1 MTDFPDMDTAYEM
14 RFTTR
19 EYEQTAKT
27 EHLQAHYAT
36 DFPDMDTAYEMLA
49 TLDEDND
56 ISPLFAGLASSDD
69 TSHASIVGTDTVPA
83 VADPALE
90 PRVRDGIEYVGEAHR
105 ELLILYEHNTVT
117 LDFGYRDKIC
127 AVNTRGDEMRFTA
140 REYEQ
145 TAKTEH
151 HQAIREREK
160 RKYRAIRKA
169 EAELPS
175 LADYIHDPDAL
186 ADALREWDQRIIPLY
201 RPLNLNQAADGGD
214 GAAGGGDG
222 DVAAGGGDVA
232 AGGGAT
238 DRGAARPAVVGIP
251 PARLA
256 EVLDADCDA
265 HGSPLFIKL
274 RLDGFINRQRA
285 DAYMCAKIF
294 KVLGDGTDIK
304 PLLVPGDW
312 SGTNMRYHSPIASGM
327 AMCRAFRNY
336 GFPVLL
342 MDEFRTSMIHSEC
355 GSIMIYPKIVSR
367 ARLPLPVDSAGNQ
380 PREWDARCHGLPAC
394 PNPKCFES
402 VLVYAE
408 RNRLEREQRGDP
420 LPNPPKSN
428 LAKVQHNGYNKQ
440 RATEWA
446 RNKFGRLYKYR
457 NYKLTNRVRT
467 RNEFR
472 FPKDRI
478 YCLVHRDF
486 DACRSMHIIVAS
498 YRDGFDRPLVYCR
511 SVELKKRKGKKA
523 KGKKAKGK
531 LIAKAPDM
539 DVWRYV
545 CLKCRNLDH
554 GHGKC
559 PPKNSSA
566 ETDQAESSKRPT
578 DDNSATDVQAESSKR
593 PLDDNSAETDQA
605 ESSKHRRLI

>member
-1 MTDFPDMDTAYEM
+1 
-14 RFTTR
+14 
-19 EYEQTAKT
+19 
-27 EHLQAHYAT
+27 
-36 DFPDMDTAYEMLA
+36 MDTAYEMLA

-160 RKYRAIRKA
+160 RKYRAIRRA

-186 ADALREWDQRIIPLY
+186 ADALREWDQRIIPLVHFHGHAGPRTRDDRHPLREGEAVHQY

-214 GAAGGGDG
+214 G

-232 AGGGAT
+232 ADGGAT

-285 DAYMCAKIF
+285 DAYMCDKIF

-304 PLLVPGDW
+304 PLLIPGEW
-312 SGTNMRYHSPIASGM
+312 NGTNMRYHSPIASGV

-342 MDEFRTSMIHSEC
+342 IDEFRTSIIHSEC
-355 GSIMIYPKIVSR
+355 GSIMLYPKIVSR
-367 ARLPLPVDSAGNQ
+367 ARLPLPVDSAGNR
-380 PREWDARCHGLPAC
+380 PRERDAPCHGLPAC

-440 RATEWA
+440 RATKWA
-446 RNKFGRLYKYR
+446 RKKFGRLYKYR

-467 RNEFR
+467 RNEFVV
-472 FPKDRI
+472 PKGCI
-478 YCLVHRDF
+478 CCLVHRDF

-523 KGKKAKGK
+523 KGKK
-531 LIAKAPDM
+531 
-539 DVWRYV
+539 
-545 CLKCRNLDH
+545 
-554 GHGKC
+554 
-559 PPKNSSA
+559 
-566 ETDQAESSKRPT
+566 
-578 DDNSATDVQAESSKR
+578 
-593 PLDDNSAETDQA
+593 
-605 ESSKHRRLI
+605 